1 MQADRNRFTW
11 DEPKEGVFFLK
22 FFASLSTAGLVGR
35 RTSPPSVL
43 LRHASMALPGFSG
56 RRSQRRLCARNR
68 PHERPDLI
76 SSPFL
81 EMAYRHGEG
90 NDQACPGPDPGA
102 NPTRARIFRRPQI
115 V

>member
-22 FFASLSTAGLVGR
+22 FFASLSMASLVGR
-35 RTSPPSVL
+35 RTSPPSVYFDMRRWL
-43 LRHASMALPGFSG
+43 YRG
-56 RRSQRRLCARNR
+56 RRFQRQLCARNR
-68 PHERPDLI
+68 PHERPDSI
-76 SSPFL
+76 PSPFR

-90 NDQACPGPDPGA
+90 NDQGQPH
-102 NPTRARIFRRPQI
+102 RARIFRMPRI